1 MAQQTVL
8 IGHESNVISTL
19 LREMPKAWV
28 EEDTDIRYCCLDT
41 SSSITDYAWNY
52 VDVNITEWCV
62 SDTPTPGVMISKGLK
77 TINVRT
83 TRHSK
88 FFQAVFINHVFKNVD
103 AWPEFRKL
111 KTWKNDAD
119 YDGSGDVLVKR
130 PLNGARGIGQ
140 LVFDS
145 KVTSLESIQ
154 AAHFFFDGQDK
165 DGISIKPSSDEI
177 VEISKSKEL
186 PEADASIS
194 SYNQRFN
201 NCLNEHCKGAVWYSE
216 GDRRKGEGY
225 QIFKEGSFLQ
235 EYAANVISE
244 YRFIIGGR
252 NEVSYVLE
260 RERRDYGKVGKTVLA
275 SASGAKRGPDKSFT
289 SMAEAGI
296 PASVMQGF
304 KHLLNNYDF
313 SLFSFD
319 VFLTADGKW
328 GIFEFSNEFGSLSV
342 PNGFVNR
349 ETRAFIRRITNT

>member
-8 IGHESNVISTL
+8 IGHESNFISTL

-41 SSSITDYAWNY
+41 SGAGTDYAWNY
-52 VDVNITEWCV
+52 VDVNISESAHSET
-62 SDTPTPGVMISKGLK
+62 SPPGVTVTKGLK
-77 TINVRT
+77 VTNVRT
-83 TRHSK
+83 TRHTK
-88 FFQAVFINHVFKNVD
+88 FFQAVFINHVFKDVD

-111 KTWKNDAD
+111 KTWRTDAD
-119 YDGSGDVLVKR
+119 YDGSVDVLIKR

-145 KVTSLESIQ
+145 KVTTLDSIN
-154 AAHFFFDGQDK
+154 AAQFFFEGLDK
-165 DGISIKPSSDEI
+165 EPTTIKHSQGEVEEI
-177 VEISKSKEL
+177 DTSKEL
-186 PEADASIS
+186 PTSESAIGA
-194 SYNQRFN
+194 YNQRFN
-201 NCLNEHCKGAVWYSE
+201 NFLTDHTKGAVWYSE

-225 QIFKEGSFLQ
+225 QLFREGSFLQ
-235 EYAANVISE
+235 EYVTDVISE
-244 YRFIIGGR
+244 YRFIVGGC

-275 SASGAKRGPDKSFT
+275 SATGSKRGPDKSYA
-289 SMAEAGI
+289 SMIEAGI

-342 PNGFVNR
+342 PNGFINR
-349 ETRAFIRRITNT
+349 EARAFIRRITNT